1 MKQYRLYFLLNVDHC
16 SMTLFKLPFTYQHV
30 WNYTAPHWLSRVY
43 LTTLLSNV
51 THTSLLT
58 HCTFASLSTAG
69 LALTN
74 WSSAFLS
81 QWTRYK
87 MNAAEKMWDKLV
99 CIQLYHT
106 VNKRMYINQSCHCNG
121 STMQVLLGC
130 LSTTIHKM
138 PLKSYGVEMLAHGS
152 ETAHPLLVNPSLLTH
167 HKWHCCTMAIAIQLL
182 EDTSKFSPTGRNLQC
197 NKINVQ
203 YYYNKPSSSMYHK
216 SAHFKPFLQWA

>member
-1 MKQYRLYFLLNVDHC
+1 
-16 SMTLFKLPFTYQHV
+16 
-30 WNYTAPHWLSRVY
+30 
-43 LTTLLSNV
+43 
-51 THTSLLT
+51 
-58 HCTFASLSTAG
+58 
-69 LALTN
+69 
-74 WSSAFLS
+74 
-81 QWTRYK
+81 
-87 MNAAEKMWDKLV
+87 MWDKLV

-216 SAHFKPFLQWA
+216 SAHFKPFLQWAYLTLDECQSISLTTSCTWCKMITCQDNRCSAMSNMHNITALQHQSTNTHKDNSPT